1 MSKNS
6 NIISCDKISTMS
18 PQKLAF
24 IGDAVYELMVRCKI
38 VESYEGNI
46 GSLNSVKIKNVCCSA
61 QSELYEKIKDDLSE
75 KEIEIYK
82 RGRNAVV
89 SGFPKKISPCVY
101 HRATGVEALFGYL
114 YLVGKYARL
123 EKFIEKLEL

>member
-1 MSKNS
+1 MSKNN

-61 QSELYEKIKDDLSE
+61 QSELYEKIKKL
-75 KEIEIYK
+75 
-82 RGRNAVV
+82 
-89 SGFPKKISPCVY
+89 KKGVDF
-101 HRATGVEALFGYL
+101 HRTITYNTTC
-114 YLVGKYARL
+114 L
-123 EKFIEKLEL
+123 EERTKQKTKDK